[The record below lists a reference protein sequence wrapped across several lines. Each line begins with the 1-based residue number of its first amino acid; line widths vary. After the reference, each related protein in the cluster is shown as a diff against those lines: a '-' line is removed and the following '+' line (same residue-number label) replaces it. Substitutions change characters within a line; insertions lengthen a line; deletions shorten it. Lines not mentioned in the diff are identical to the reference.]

1 MCTPA
6 QIFIDRIHP
15 SQIDRNYCAWVSVS
29 NPSYI
34 GTHSESTL
42 DLQTYHDK
50 ALADIDIA
58 LAEGRSISTA
68 EKKKAIQTILELATN
83 DSNTCGKWLLFR
95 NNTDVDRDWA
105 TVADLV
111 SKLLNCLN
119 KIVFLLLV

>member
-6 QIFIDRIHP
+6 QIFIDRVHP
-15 SQIDRNYCAWVSVS
+15 SQIDGNYCAWVYVS

-58 LAEGRSISTA
+58 LAEGRKISAA
-68 EKKKAIQTILELATN
+68 EKGIAIQTILDIATS

-95 NNTDVDRDWA
+95 NNADVDRDWA

-111 SKLLNCLN
+111 SKLLYCLN
-119 KIVFLLLV
+119 NIVFL